1 MENTQYFEG
10 SASKLLEV
18 LNSIAEDEK
27 IDIQSKLWAKEPNV
41 LSRRLNEL
49 KSNLLMEGI
58 TFSTSNTSLGRKIE
72 IRKSPKEL
80 ICGQSSMEVSDIANF
95 IQSESEVID
104 F

>member
-1 MENTQYFEG
+1 
-10 SASKLLEV
+10 
-18 LNSIAEDEK
+18 
-27 IDIQSKLWAKEPNV
+27 
-41 LSRRLNEL
+41 
-49 KSNLLMEGI
+49 MEGI